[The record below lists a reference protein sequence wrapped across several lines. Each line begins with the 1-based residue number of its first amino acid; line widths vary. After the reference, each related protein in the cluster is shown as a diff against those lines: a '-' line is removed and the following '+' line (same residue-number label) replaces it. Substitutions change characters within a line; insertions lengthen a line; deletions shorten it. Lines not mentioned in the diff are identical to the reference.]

1 MHRAQVTCQC
11 GLPSKTKLSE
21 CYASE
26 VIRKSYN
33 ITSNCLIVCLH
44 FFLISVQTDILISM
58 HGAGLTHVLFMP
70 SSAGL
75 IELFPQYIP
84 YRPHFKVLSEW
95 RKISYLKWTN
105 MEGQNELPNFKTR
118 IPTDAILRLVEQMI
132 RLLSE
137 KPKALKKNIL
147 RTNNNSV

>member
-1 MHRAQVTCQC
+1 MSYH
-11 GLPSKTKLSE
+11 LS
-21 CYASE
+21 
-26 VIRKSYN
+26 
-33 ITSNCLIVCLH
+33 T
-44 FFLISVQTDILISM
+44 FFKFSVQTDILISM

-84 YRPHFKVLSEW
+84 YRPHFKVLSKW

-105 MEGQNELPNFKTR
+105 MDGENELPNYQTR
-118 IPTDAILRLVEQMI
+118 IPADVILHLVEQMI
-132 RLLSE
+132 KLLSE

-147 RTNNNSV
+147 RPNNKTV